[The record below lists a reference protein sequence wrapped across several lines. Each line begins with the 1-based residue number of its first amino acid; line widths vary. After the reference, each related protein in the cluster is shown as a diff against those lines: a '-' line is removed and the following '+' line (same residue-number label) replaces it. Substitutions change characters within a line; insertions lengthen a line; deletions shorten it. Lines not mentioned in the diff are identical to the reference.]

1 MQPFDTLI
9 AVDWS
14 AASVPVKGANS
25 IWISRRSARPGDQ
38 GRNRLTNFSTR
49 LEAERFLSREI
60 RRSQVEGTR
69 LLMGFDFP
77 FGYPEGFAERLADQA
92 KARGLDLG
100 DERNLWCVIW
110 RVFSAL
116 IEDDARNANNR
127 FAVGAE
133 LNRWLGFGEG
143 PFWGCP
149 RHHAGPD
156 LSPFR
161 PAKHILSERRM
172 CEVPV
177 PKSQPG
183 WKLAY
188 VGSVGSQGLMGI
200 PVLQRLRQRHG
211 VGVWPFEPVPSQGAT
226 QIFTELYLSL
236 WPIPAM
242 GGPCKDADQV
252 SAMTA
257 GWRGNQTA
265 LARWLTDPYPAAV
278 LREEGWV
285 LGVPSPLSNAGSL
298 TAKGV
303 QRDDVVTSG

>member
-1 MQPFDTLI
+1 MQPFDTFI

-25 IWISRRSARPGDQ
+25 IWISRRRAKPGGQ
-38 GRNRLTNFSTR
+38 GHRLLNFSTR
-49 LEAERFLSREI
+49 FEAEAFLGREI
-60 RRSQVEGTR
+60 ERSQSEGTR

-77 FGYPEGFAERLADQA
+77 FGYPQGFAARLVAQA
-92 KARGLDLG
+92 PANGEAALNAVG
-100 DERNLWCVIW
+100 DTAPWRVIW

-116 IEDDARNANNR
+116 IEDDERNANNR

-133 LNRWLGFGEG
+133 LNRWLGFDEG

-149 RHHAGPD
+149 RQHAGPN

-161 PAKHILSERRM
+161 PATHILAERRL

-200 PVLQRLRQRHG
+200 PVLERLRQRLG
-211 VGVWPFEPVPSQGAT
+211 VMVWPFEPVPAEGPAQV
-226 QIFTELYLSL
+226 FTELYLSL
-236 WPIPAM
+236 WPVPAM

-257 GWRGNQTA
+257 GWRRRPDA
-265 LARWLTDPYPAAV
+265 LARWLTEAYPEEV
-278 LREEGWV
+278 RTEEGWV
-285 LGVPSPLSNAGSL
+285 LGVPSPS
-298 TAKGV
+298 
-303 QRDDVVTSG
+303 RD

>member
-1 MQPFDTLI
+1 MQPFDTFI

-14 AASVPVKGANS
+14 ASSVPVKGANS
-25 IWISRRSARPGDQ
+25 IWISRRRAKPGGQ
-38 GRNRLTNFSTR
+38 GHRLLNFSTR
-49 LEAERFLSREI
+49 FEAEAFLAHEI
-60 RRSQVEGTR
+60 ERSQTEGTR

-77 FGYPEGFAERLADQA
+77 FGYPQGFAARLAAQTPA
-92 KARGLDLG
+92 NGVTNAATPEAEGAENAPWR
-100 DERNLWCVIW
+100 VIW

-116 IEDDARNANNR
+116 IEDDERNANNR

-133 LNRWLGFGEG
+133 LNRWLGFDEG

-149 RHHAGPD
+149 RQHAGPN

-161 PAKHILSERRM
+161 PATHILAERRL

-200 PVLQRLRQRHG
+200 PVLERLRQRLG
-211 VGVWPFEPVPSQGAT
+211 VTVWPFEPVLAEGPAQV
-226 QIFTELYLSL
+226 FTELYLSL
-236 WPIPAM
+236 WPVPAM

-257 GWRGNQTA
+257 GWRRRPDA
-265 LARWLTDPYPAAV
+265 LARWLTEAYPAEV
-278 LREEGWV
+278 RTEEGWV
-285 LGVPSPLSNAGSL
+285 LGVPSPL
-298 TAKGV
+298 
-303 QRDDVVTSG
+303 RD

>member
-1 MQPFDTLI
+1 MQPFDTFI

-25 IWISRRSARPGDQ
+25 IWISRRRAKPGGQ
-38 GRNRLTNFSTR
+38 GHRLLNFSTR
-49 LEAERFLSREI
+49 FEAEAFLGREI
-60 RRSQVEGTR
+60 ERSQSEGTR

-77 FGYPEGFAERLADQA
+77 FGYPQGFAARLATQA
-92 KARGLDLG
+92 LANEVMDTGTVQARPDTASW
-100 DERNLWCVIW
+100 RVIW

-116 IEDDARNANNR
+116 IEDDERNANNR

-133 LNRWLGFGEG
+133 LNRWLGFDEG

-149 RHHAGPD
+149 RQHAGPN

-161 PAKHILSERRM
+161 PATHILAERRL

-200 PVLQRLRQRHG
+200 PVLERLRQRLG
-211 VGVWPFEPVPSQGAT
+211 VTVWPFEPVPAEGPAQV
-226 QIFTELYLSL
+226 FTELYLSL
-236 WPIPAM
+236 WPVPAM

-257 GWRGNQTA
+257 GWRRRPDA
-265 LARWLTDPYPAAV
+265 LARWLTEAYPEEV
-278 LREEGWV
+278 RTEEGWV
-285 LGVPSPLSNAGSL
+285 LGVPSPS
-298 TAKGV
+298 
-303 QRDDVVTSG
+303 RD

>member
-1 MQPFDTLI
+1 MQPFDTFI

-25 IWISRRSARPGDQ
+25 IWISRRRAKPGGQGHRP
-38 GRNRLTNFSTR
+38 LNFSTR
-49 LEAERFLSREI
+49 FEAEAFLGREI
-60 RRSQVEGTR
+60 ERSQSQGTR

-77 FGYPEGFAERLADQA
+77 FGYPQGFAARLVAQA
-92 KARGLDLG
+92 PANGEAASDAVG
-100 DERNLWCVIW
+100 DIAPWRVIW

-116 IEDDARNANNR
+116 IEDDERNANNR
-127 FAVGAE
+127 FTVGAE
-133 LNRWLGFGEG
+133 LNRWLGFDEG

-149 RHHAGPD
+149 RQHAGPN

-161 PAKHILSERRM
+161 PATHILAERRL

-200 PVLQRLRQRHG
+200 PVLERLRQRLG
-211 VGVWPFEPVPSQGAT
+211 VMVWPFEPVPAEGPAQV
-226 QIFTELYLSL
+226 FTELYLSL
-236 WPIPAM
+236 WPVPAM

-257 GWRGNQTA
+257 GWRRRPDA
-265 LARWLTDPYPAAV
+265 LARWLTGAYPEEVRA
-278 LREEGWV
+278 EEGWV
-285 LGVPSPLSNAGSL
+285 LGVPSPS
-298 TAKGV
+298 
-303 QRDDVVTSG
+303 RD

>member
-1 MQPFDTLI
+1 MQPFDTFI

-25 IWISRRSARPGDQ
+25 IWISRRRAKPGGQ
-38 GRNRLTNFSTR
+38 GHRLLNFSTR
-49 LEAERFLSREI
+49 FEAEAFLGREI
-60 RRSQVEGTR
+60 ERSQSEGTR

-77 FGYPEGFAERLADQA
+77 FGYPQGFAARLAAQA
-92 KARGLDLG
+92 PANGEAALNAVG
-100 DERNLWCVIW
+100 DIAPWRVIW

-116 IEDDARNANNR
+116 IEDDERNANNR

-133 LNRWLGFGEG
+133 LNRWLGFDEG

-149 RHHAGPD
+149 SQHAGPN
-156 LSPFR
+156 LSPYR
-161 PAKHILSERRM
+161 PATHILAERRL

-200 PVLQRLRQRHG
+200 PVLERLRQRLG
-211 VGVWPFEPVPSQGAT
+211 VTVWPFEPVPAEGPAQV
-226 QIFTELYLSL
+226 FTELYLSL
-236 WPIPAM
+236 WPVPAM

-257 GWRGNQTA
+257 GWRRRPDA
-265 LARWLTDPYPAAV
+265 LARWLTEAYPEEV
-278 LREEGWV
+278 RTEEGWV
-285 LGVPSPLSNAGSL
+285 LGVPSPS
-298 TAKGV
+298 
-303 QRDDVVTSG
+303 RD

>member
-1 MQPFDTLI
+1 MQPFDTFI

-25 IWISRRSARPGDQ
+25 IWISRRRAKPCGQ
-38 GRNRLTNFSTR
+38 GHRLLNFSTR
-49 LEAERFLSREI
+49 FEAEAFLGREI
-60 RRSQVEGTR
+60 ERSQSEGTR

-77 FGYPEGFAERLADQA
+77 FGYPQGFAARLAAQA
-92 KARGLDLG
+92 PANGEAASDAVG
-100 DERNLWCVIW
+100 DIAPWRVIW

-116 IEDDARNANNR
+116 IEDDERNANNR
-127 FAVGAE
+127 FTVGAE
-133 LNRWLGFGEG
+133 LNRWLGFDEG

-149 RHHAGPD
+149 RQHAGPN

-161 PAKHILSERRM
+161 PATHILAERRL

-200 PVLQRLRQRHG
+200 PVLERLRQRLG
-211 VGVWPFEPVPSQGAT
+211 VTVWPFEPVPAEGPAQV
-226 QIFTELYLSL
+226 FTELYLSL
-236 WPIPAM
+236 WPVPAM

-257 GWRGNQTA
+257 GWRSRPDA
-265 LARWLTDPYPAAV
+265 LARWLTEAYPEEV
-278 LREEGWV
+278 RTEEGWV
-285 LGVPSPLSNAGSL
+285 MGVPSPS
-298 TAKGV
+298 
-303 QRDDVVTSG
+303 RD

>member
-1 MQPFDTLI
+1 MQPFDTFI

-25 IWISRRSARPGDQ
+25 IWISRRRAGPGGQ
-38 GRNRLTNFSTR
+38 GNRLLNFSTR
-49 LEAERFLSREI
+49 FEAEVFLAREI
-60 RRSQVEGTR
+60 ERSQSTGTR

-77 FGYPEGFAERLADQA
+77 FGYPQGFAARLAA
-92 KARGLDLG
+92 KAPANGVAEVGTSTAQRG
-100 DERNLWCVIW
+100 ETAPWRVIW

-116 IEDDARNANNR
+116 IDDDERNANNR

-133 LNRWLGFGEG
+133 LNLWLGFDEG

-149 RHHAGPD
+149 RQHAGPN

-161 PAKHILSERRM
+161 PATHILAERRL

-200 PVLQRLRQRHG
+200 PVLERLRQRFG
-211 VGVWPFEPVPSQGAT
+211 VTVWPFELAPAAGPAQV
-226 QIFTELYLSL
+226 FTELYLSL
-236 WPIPAM
+236 WPVPAM

-257 GWRGNQTA
+257 GWRRRPDA
-265 LARWLTDPYPAAV
+265 LARWMTEAYPKAV
-278 LREEGWV
+278 LDEEGWV
-285 LGVPSPLSNAGSL
+285 LGVPSLSR
-298 TAKGV
+298 T
-303 QRDDVVTSG
+303 